1 MIPKGMSTFDMS
13 FCKVAFLKTDE
24 FEAFATLSS
33 ICKVQ
38 GWGQGSKG
46 WSLLRKARNSKVY
59 KNILEGYKST
69 WMKYSDITWRNFPQ
83 MVVWFFGNHPKN
95 HLTISEIW
103 RLEIFDHV
111 HPEFSTENYSSKFIK
126 EGEYSVTKTAF
137 IVQDDDNR
145 GQRQQMC
152 LARALIRSNLILLL
166 DEATSAVD
174 RETDAMIQETI
185 KQDCKG

>member
-83 MVVWFFGNHPKN
+83 MVVWFFGNPPKN

-103 RLEIFDHV
+103 RLAIFDHFQ
-111 HPEFSTENYSSKFIK
+111 PELTESYSSKFIK
-126 EGEYSVTKTAF
+126 EGSGWIFCHKIQHSSFKMMTTEVN
-137 IVQDDDNR
+137 DNR
-145 GQRQQMC
+145 CAWQGPWSVRIWFSC
-152 LARALIRSNLILLL
+152 
-166 DEATSAVD
+166 
-174 RETDAMIQETI
+174 
-185 KQDCKG
+185 

>member
-83 MVVWFFGNHPKN
+83 MVVEV
-95 HLTISEIW
+95 SDIW
-103 RLEIFDHV
+103 SLSARIDWELLQQIHKGRV
-111 HPEFSTENYSSKFIK
+111 RVNILSQN
-126 EGEYSVTKTAF
+126 TAF
-137 IVQDDDNR
+137 IV
-145 GQRQQMC
+145 
-152 LARALIRSNLILLL
+152 
-166 DEATSAVD
+166 
-174 RETDAMIQETI
+174 
-185 KQDCKG
+185 

>member
-1 MIPKGMSTFDMS
+1 MSTFDML

-69 WMKYSDITWRNFPQ
+69 WMKYSDITWRNFLQ
-83 MVVWFFGNHPKN
+83 MVVWFFWKPSKKSPHNFRN
-95 HLTISEIW
+95 LEVSDIW
-103 RLEIFDHV
+103 SRSPRIFNWELLQQIHKGRV
-111 HPEFSTENYSSKFIK
+111 RVNILSQKQHSSFKMMTTEVN
-126 EGEYSVTKTAF
+126 
-137 IVQDDDNR
+137 DNR
-145 GQRQQMC
+145 CAWQGPWSVRIWFSC
-152 LARALIRSNLILLL
+152 
-166 DEATSAVD
+166 
-174 RETDAMIQETI
+174 
-185 KQDCKG
+185 